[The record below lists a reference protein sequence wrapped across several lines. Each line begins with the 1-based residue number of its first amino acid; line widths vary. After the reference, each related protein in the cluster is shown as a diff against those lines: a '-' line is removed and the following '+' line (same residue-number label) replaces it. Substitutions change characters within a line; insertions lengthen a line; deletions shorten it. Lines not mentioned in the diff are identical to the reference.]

1 MREFSN
7 YIGLDV
13 HKDTIAVGIAD
24 NDGTEPRF
32 WGTIRHE
39 GEAVRRLVQRLSRRG
54 RRLKFCY
61 EAGPCGYGLY
71 RQLLKLGQA
80 VTVVA
85 PSLIPR
91 SPGERIKTDRRD
103 ALSLARLDRR
113 GDLSAVWVPGE
124 DHEAVRDLSRAR
136 EDLKIVD
143 KQMRQRL
150 NAFLLRHGKVYEG
163 RQRWTQAH
171 FRWLERQRFAS
182 PHQQIVFEEYIEAVR
197 QAQARTASL
206 EQVLREAIQE
216 WSLGETA
223 TALTALRGVDQ
234 IASMTVLAELGDLTR
249 FSRPPEL
256 MSFVGLTPSEASS
269 GSRRRQGGLTKAGNT
284 HVRRMLIECAWGYR
298 FPARKTAVI
307 QRRAEKSSPQVQAL
321 AWQAQQRLCGKFRR
335 LAARGK
341 PSTVIVVA
349 IARELLGFMWAI
361 TKEVKR
367 QQLLSQAA

>member
-24 NDGTEPRF
+24 NDDTEPRF
-32 WGTIRHE
+32 WGTIHHE
-39 GEAVRRLVQRLSRRG
+39 AEAVRRLVQRFSRG
-54 RRLKFCY
+54 DRRLKFCY

-71 RQLLKLGQA
+71 RLLLKLGQA

-91 SPGERIKTDRRD
+91 SAGERVKTDRRD
-103 ALSLARLDRR
+103 AVSLARLDRR
-113 GDLSAVWVPGE
+113 GDLTAVWVPGE

-143 KQMRQRL
+143 KQLRQRL

-197 QAQARTASL
+197 QARARTANL
-206 EQVLREAIQE
+206 EQRLREAME
-216 WSLGETA
+216 DWSLGETA
-223 TALTALRGVDQ
+223 TALTALRGIDQ
-234 IASMTVLAELGDLTR
+234 IASMTVVAELGDITR

-256 MSFVGLTPSEASS
+256 MSFVGMTPSESSS
-269 GSRRRQGGLTKAGNT
+269 GSRRRQGRLTKAGNT

-349 IARELLGFMWAI
+349 IARELLGFIWAI
-361 TKEVKR
+361 TREVKR
-367 QQLLSQAA
+367 QQQLSEAA

>member
-24 NDGTEPRF
+24 NDDTEPRF
-32 WGTIRHE
+32 WGTIHHE
-39 GEAVRRLVQRLSRRG
+39 AEAVRRLVQRFSRG
-54 RRLKFCY
+54 DRRLKFCY

-71 RQLLKLGQA
+71 RLLLKLGQA

-91 SPGERIKTDRRD
+91 SAGERVKTDRRD
-103 ALSLARLDRR
+103 AVSLARLDRR
-113 GDLSAVWVPGE
+113 GDLTAVWVPGE

-143 KQMRQRL
+143 KQLRQRL

-197 QAQARTASL
+197 QARARTANL
-206 EQVLREAIQE
+206 EQRLREAIE
-216 WSLGETA
+216 DWSLGETA
-223 TALTALRGVDQ
+223 TALTALRGIDQ
-234 IASMTVLAELGDLTR
+234 IASMTVVAELGDITR

-256 MSFVGLTPSEASS
+256 MSFVGMTPSESSS
-269 GSRRRQGGLTKAGNT
+269 GSRRRQGRLTKAGNT

-349 IARELLGFMWAI
+349 IARELLGFIWAI
-361 TKEVKR
+361 TREVKR
-367 QQLLSQAA
+367 QQQLSEAA

>member
-24 NDGTEPRF
+24 NDDTEPRF
-32 WGTIRHE
+32 WGTIHHE
-39 GEAVRRLVQRLSRRG
+39 AEAVRRLVQRLSRG
-54 RRLKFCY
+54 DRRLKFCY

-71 RQLLKLGQA
+71 RLLLKLGQA

-91 SPGERIKTDRRD
+91 SAGERVKTDRRD
-103 ALSLARLDRR
+103 AVSLARLDRR
-113 GDLSAVWVPGE
+113 GDLTAVWVPGE

-143 KQMRQRL
+143 KQLRQRL

-197 QAQARTASL
+197 QARARTANL
-206 EQVLREAIQE
+206 EQRLREAIE
-216 WSLGETA
+216 DWSLGETA
-223 TALTALRGVDQ
+223 TALTALRGIDQ
-234 IASMTVLAELGDLTR
+234 IASMTVVAELGDITR

-256 MSFVGLTPSEASS
+256 MSFVGMTPSESSS
-269 GSRRRQGGLTKAGNT
+269 GSRRRQGRLTKAGNT

-349 IARELLGFMWAI
+349 IARELLGFIGAI
-361 TKEVKR
+361 TREVKR
-367 QQLLSQAA
+367 QQQLSEAA

>member
-1 MREFSN
+1 MRKFSN

-24 NDGTEPRF
+24 NDDSEPHF
-32 WGTIRHE
+32 WGTIQHE
-39 GEAVRRLVQRLSRRG
+39 AEAVRRLVQRLSSRG

-71 RQLLKLGQA
+71 RLLVRLGQA

-91 SPGERIKTDRRD
+91 SAGERIKTDRRD
-103 ALSLARLDRR
+103 AVSLARLDRR
-113 GDLSAVWVPGE
+113 GDLTAVWVPGE

-136 EDLKIVD
+136 EDLKSVD
-143 KQMRQRL
+143 KQLRQRL

-182 PHQQIVFEEYIEAVR
+182 PHQQIVFEEYIEGVR
-197 QAQARTASL
+197 QARARTANL
-206 EQVLREAIQE
+206 EQRLREAIE
-216 WSLGETA
+216 GWSLGETA
-223 TALTALRGVDQ
+223 TALTALRGIDQ
-234 IASMTVLAELGDLTR
+234 IASMTVVAELGDITR

-256 MSFVGLTPSEASS
+256 MSFVGMTPSEASS
-269 GSRRRQGGLTKAGNT
+269 GSRRRQGRLTKAGNT

-335 LAARGK
+335 MAARGK

-349 IARELLGFMWAI
+349 IARELLGFIWAI
-361 TKEVKR
+361 TREVKR
-367 QQLLSQAA
+367 QQQLSEAA

>member
-1 MREFSN
+1 MRKFSN

-24 NDGTEPRF
+24 NDDSEPHF
-32 WGTIRHE
+32 WGTIQHE
-39 GEAVRRLVQRLSRRG
+39 AEAVRRLVQRLSSRG

-71 RQLLKLGQA
+71 RLLVRLGQA

-91 SPGERIKTDRRD
+91 SAGERIKTDRRD
-103 ALSLARLDRR
+103 AVSLARLDRR
-113 GDLSAVWVPGE
+113 GDLTAVWVPGE
-124 DHEAVRDLSRAR
+124 D
-136 EDLKIVD
+136 LKSVD
-143 KQMRQRL
+143 KQLRQRL

-182 PHQQIVFEEYIEAVR
+182 PHQQIVFEEYIEGVR
-197 QAQARTASL
+197 QARARTANL
-206 EQVLREAIQE
+206 EQRLREAIE
-216 WSLGETA
+216 GWSLGETA
-223 TALTALRGVDQ
+223 TALTALRGIDQ
-234 IASMTVLAELGDLTR
+234 IASMTVVAELGDITR

-256 MSFVGLTPSEASS
+256 MSFVGMTPSEASS
-269 GSRRRQGGLTKAGNT
+269 GSRRRQGRLTKAGNT

-335 LAARGK
+335 MAARGK

-349 IARELLGFMWAI
+349 IARELLGFIWAI
-361 TKEVKR
+361 TREVKR
-367 QQLLSQAA
+367 QQQLSEAA

>member
-24 NDGTEPRF
+24 NDDSEPHF
-32 WGTIRHE
+32 WGTIQHE
-39 GEAVRRLVQRLSRRG
+39 AEALRRLVQRLSSRG

-71 RQLLKLGQA
+71 RLLVRLGQA

-91 SPGERIKTDRRD
+91 SAGERIKTDRRD
-103 ALSLARLDRR
+103 AVSLARLDRR
-113 GDLSAVWVPGE
+113 GDLTAVWVPGE

-136 EDLKIVD
+136 EDLKSVD
-143 KQMRQRL
+143 KQLRQRL

-182 PHQQIVFEEYIEAVR
+182 PHQQIVFEEYIEGVR
-197 QAQARTASL
+197 QARARTANL
-206 EQVLREAIQE
+206 EQRLREAIE
-216 WSLGETA
+216 GWSLGETA
-223 TALTALRGVDQ
+223 TALTALRGIDQ
-234 IASMTVLAELGDLTR
+234 IASMTVVAELGDITR

-256 MSFVGLTPSEASS
+256 MSFVGMTPSEASS
-269 GSRRRQGGLTKAGNT
+269 GSRRRQGRLTKAGNA

-298 FPARKTAVI
+298 FPARKTAAI

-335 LAARGK
+335 MAARGK

-349 IARELLGFMWAI
+349 IARELLGFIWAI
-361 TKEVKR
+361 TSEVKR
-367 QQLLSQAA
+367 QQQLSEAA

>member
-24 NDGTEPRF
+24 NDDTEPRF
-32 WGTIRHE
+32 WGTIHHE
-39 GEAVRRLVQRLSRRG
+39 AEAVRRLVQRFSRG
-54 RRLKFCY
+54 DRRLKFCY

-71 RQLLKLGQA
+71 RLLLKLGQA

-91 SPGERIKTDRRD
+91 SAGERVKTDRRD
-103 ALSLARLDRR
+103 AVSLARLDRR
-113 GDLSAVWVPGE
+113 GDLTAVWVPGE

-143 KQMRQRL
+143 KQLRQRL

-197 QAQARTASL
+197 QARARTANL
-206 EQVLREAIQE
+206 EQRLREAME
-216 WSLGETA
+216 DWSLGETA
-223 TALTALRGVDQ
+223 TALTALRGIDQ
-234 IASMTVLAELGDLTR
+234 IASMTVVAELGDITR

-256 MSFVGLTPSEASS
+256 MSFVGMTPSESSS
-269 GSRRRQGGLTKAGNT
+269 GSRRRQGRLTKAGNT

-349 IARELLGFMWAI
+349 IARELLGFIGAI
-361 TKEVKR
+361 TREVKR
-367 QQLLSQAA
+367 QQQLSEAA

>member
-24 NDGTEPRF
+24 NDDTEPRF
-32 WGTIRHE
+32 WGTIQHE
-39 GEAVRRLVQRLSRRG
+39 AEAVRRLVQRFSRG
-54 RRLKFCY
+54 DRRLKFCY

-71 RQLLKLGQA
+71 RLLLKLGQA

-91 SPGERIKTDRRD
+91 SAGERVKTDRRD
-103 ALSLARLDRR
+103 AVSLARLDRR
-113 GDLSAVWVPGE
+113 GDLTAVWVPGE

-143 KQMRQRL
+143 KQLRQRL

-197 QAQARTASL
+197 QARARTANL
-206 EQVLREAIQE
+206 EQRLREAME
-216 WSLGETA
+216 DWSLGETA
-223 TALTALRGVDQ
+223 TALTALRGIDQ
-234 IASMTVLAELGDLTR
+234 IASMTVVAELGDITR

-256 MSFVGLTPSEASS
+256 MSFVGMTPSESSS
-269 GSRRRQGGLTKAGNT
+269 GSRRRQGRLTKAGNT

-349 IARELLGFMWAI
+349 IARELLGFIGAI
-361 TKEVKR
+361 TREVKR
-367 QQLLSQAA
+367 QQQLSEAA

>member
-24 NDGTEPRF
+24 NDDTEPRF
-32 WGTIRHE
+32 WGTIHHE
-39 GEAVRRLVQRLSRRG
+39 AEAVRRLVQRFSRG
-54 RRLKFCY
+54 DRRLKFCY

-71 RQLLKLGQA
+71 RLLLKLGQA

-91 SPGERIKTDRRD
+91 SAGERVKTDRRD
-103 ALSLARLDRR
+103 AVSLARLDRR
-113 GDLSAVWVPGE
+113 GDLTAVWVPGE

-143 KQMRQRL
+143 KQLRQRL

-182 PHQQIVFEEYIEAVR
+182 PHQQIVFEEYIEGVR
-197 QAQARTASL
+197 QARARTANL
-206 EQVLREAIQE
+206 EQRLREAME
-216 WSLGETA
+216 DWSLGETA
-223 TALTALRGVDQ
+223 TALTALRGIDQ
-234 IASMTVLAELGDLTR
+234 IASMTVVAELGDITR

-256 MSFVGLTPSEASS
+256 MSFVGMTPSESSS
-269 GSRRRQGGLTKAGNT
+269 GSRRRQGRLTKAGNT

-349 IARELLGFMWAI
+349 IARELLGFIGAI
-361 TKEVKR
+361 TREVKR
-367 QQLLSQAA
+367 QQQLSEAA

>member
-1 MREFSN
+1 MRKFSN

-24 NDGTEPRF
+24 NDDSEPHF
-32 WGTIRHE
+32 WGTIHHE
-39 GEAVRRLVQRLSRRG
+39 AEAVRRLVQRFSRG
-54 RRLKFCY
+54 DRRLKFCY

-71 RQLLKLGQA
+71 RLLLKLGQA

-91 SPGERIKTDRRD
+91 SAGERVKTDRRD
-103 ALSLARLDRR
+103 AVSLARLDRR
-113 GDLSAVWVPGE
+113 GDLTAVWVPGE

-143 KQMRQRL
+143 KQLRQRL

-197 QAQARTASL
+197 QARARTANL
-206 EQVLREAIQE
+206 EQRLREAIE
-216 WSLGETA
+216 DWSLGETA
-223 TALTALRGVDQ
+223 TALTALRGIDQ
-234 IASMTVLAELGDLTR
+234 IASMTVVAELGDITR

-256 MSFVGLTPSEASS
+256 MSFVGMTPSESSS
-269 GSRRRQGGLTKAGNT
+269 GSRRRQGRLTKAGNT

-349 IARELLGFMWAI
+349 IARELLGFIWAI
-361 TKEVKR
+361 TREVKR
-367 QQLLSQAA
+367 QQQLSEAA